1 MNTGGL
7 AQMSSNNFASSH
19 GGRGNNPLG
28 GLASRRGGQNLK
40 PLSFDGINNN
50 DTNKENAIPTPRTS
64 RGHLLAG
71 LRTAPKTSTA
81 TSFGPG
87 PLSPLTT
94 QPGHVRSMQNG
105 ASAHAG
111 DAPPG
116 LYGNYPQP
124 PQTALPQLGGSSMR
138 NRGFREQQQLQSQ
151 QTYEE
156 MHNKMVQDMQNMA
169 LQTAQANAFYANQN
183 NAYLQQ
189 NSSFNANQGNNGY
202 QNTQSLSYHA
212 ADAYQREM
220 TAPPFDINQILAPP
234 EVIARDQL
242 LREQGQDMDPR
253 QYEQLVA
260 TNLFLA
266 EQQQRLQAQLRSV
279 QAVAQKHHENGTS
292 HLYPAVANAQMLYWQ
307 HGQDVAASAHNLDA
321 QSYQDNLRALAQLQY
336 ETQPG
341 IVQASMGWYTTPDG
355 RQYID
360 TVPPMHEQMKVRE
373 AGVRALKEQEKREP
387 GSSSFSAWQQGGPRV
402 QVSPPN
408 DSYQPGGR
416 RSPPKQREPLPEV
429 TPLPPPSANAFRRGH
444 KKASS
449 IAPLNSALSNLSL
462 GDSGLNS
469 AGLRYPQ
476 TPGGYGPGQARAG
489 EHPVRQPKG
498 PPSMDELKAT
508 PTSKHE
514 GSKNFATRTRRS
526 VVTNLRAGMVRRK
539 GTGSSAGSM
548 SPVSEIEEESTT
560 PITDN
565 ESDSGRSGSGTLAG
579 EEECA
584 TGSKPSSTYGV
595 IGSERKNSGS
605 ESSVADGENASSFA
619 FVFKH
624 GSRPASAKTDEVL
637 GRAGLQDARHN
648 RLVLTSSHAE
658 KRKLSLSS
666 SSSDTV

>member
-19 GGRGNNPLG
+19 GGRGNTLG

-50 DTNKENAIPTPRTS
+50 NTNKENAIPTPRTS

-94 QPGHVRSMQNG
+94 QPAHHRGMQNA
-105 ASAHAG
+105 ASSHGG
-111 DAPPG
+111 DPPPG

-138 NRGFREQQQLQSQ
+138 NRGFREQQSHQ
-151 QTYEE
+151 QAPTYED

-169 LQTAQANAFYANQN
+169 LQAAQTNAFYANQA
-183 NAYLQQ
+183 NAYMQ
-189 NSSFNANQGNNGY
+189 NSSFNTNQANAY
-202 QNTQSLSYHA
+202 QNTQPISYHP
-212 ADAYQREM
+212 ADTYQRDM
-220 TAPPFDINQILAPP
+220 GTPSFDISQILAPP
-234 EVIARDQL
+234 ELVARDQL

-279 QAVAQKHHENGTS
+279 QAVAQKHHENGTG
-292 HLYPAVANAQMLYWQ
+292 HLYPAVANAQVLYWQ
-307 HGQDVAASAHNLDA
+307 HGQDVTASMNDLDA
-321 QSYQDNLRALAQLQY
+321 QSFQDNLRALAQLQH

-341 IVQASMGWYTTPDG
+341 IMHASMGWYTAPDG
-355 RQYID
+355 RQYLD
-360 TVPPMHEQMKVRE
+360 TVPPMSEQMKVRE
-373 AGVRALKEQEKREP
+373 AGVRALKEQERREP
-387 GSSSFSAWQQGGPRV
+387 GSSSFSAWQGGPRV

-408 DSYQPGGR
+408 DSYHPGGR
-416 RSPPKQREPLPEV
+416 RSPPKQRDPLPEV

-444 KKASS
+444 KKTTS
-449 IAPLNSALSNLSL
+449 IAPLNSALSQLSL
-462 GDSGLNS
+462 GDSGPIS

-548 SPVSEIEEESTT
+548 SPVSETEEESTT

-579 EEECA
+579 EEECP

-605 ESSVADGENASSFA
+605 ESSVADGENSSSFA

-624 GSRPASAKTDEVL
+624 GSRPGSAKTDEVL
-637 GRAGLQDARHN
+637 GRAGLQEAVQARHN
-648 RLVLTSSHAE
+648 RLVLTNNAAG

-666 SSSDTV
+666 DEA